1 MVGKEAHVPEAPRIQ
16 RGATEVEGALAL
28 ARASGVSGLLYR
40 IYSLGGVPLKD
51 L

>member
-28 ARASGVSGLLYR
+28 ARASGA
-40 IYSLGGVPLKD
+40 PLKD
-51 L
+51 LWGLGFSGLL